1 MVTETIENGK
11 INGQIRRRIVD
22 KYGEEYL
29 NKPISEMTLQEL
41 AEVFPEMYNKSAKDY
56 SFANSGNIYDTLE
69 LEYGVLYHDG
79 REVNGITDS
88 FSGKVLL
95 SPAFLRGKN
104 VISVAATWYHETIHS
119 IHAVSGLFMNTVK
132 LFMTNGNDYNT
143 SVRKAI
149 DVSETIA
156 HLQTQNFGLD
166 IPFRTPNNLIRKYSI
181 SYIEFL
187 NLK

>member
-1 MVTETIENGK
+1 
-11 INGQIRRRIVD
+11 
-22 KYGEEYL
+22 
-29 NKPISEMTLQEL
+29 
-41 AEVFPEMYNKSAKDY
+41 
-56 SFANSGNIYDTLE
+56 
-69 LEYGVLYHDG
+69 
-79 REVNGITDS
+79 
-88 FSGKVLL
+88 
-95 SPAFLRGKN
+95 
-104 VISVAATWYHETIHS
+104 
-119 IHAVSGLFMNTVK
+119 MNTVK